1 MRVLKEVFDE
11 GCKYL
16 IEKNIEDAKLDAWY
30 LLSNYFDISRA
41 EYFLT
46 LEKEVSES
54 DYFQYMKLIKRRGRN
69 IPLQYITGVQEFMG
83 LSFKVNNHVL
93 IPRQD
98 TEVLV
103 EEVLKVSAG
112 KDVLDLCTGSGCII
126 ISLAKLGNIKKG
138 VGIDISKEALET
150 ARENKKANNV
160 EVEFIESDMF
170 GEVEGKFDIIVSNP
184 PYIPSSEISK
194 LMVEVKMYE
203 PCIALDG
210 MDDGLY
216 FYRLIIKEIRN
227 YLKPNGYIFFE
238 IGFDQA
244 DDVMELL
251 RNEGITNLQVKK
263 DLAGLDRVICG
274 RYK

>member
-16 IEKNIEDAKLDAWY
+16 IEKNIEDGKLDAWY